1 MMSLDYKMSKPAKS
15 RTQTRGASFSI
26 CIGVPTYNRPDLLER
41 ALASIA
47 AQSQQPNEV
56 IIGDNSR
63 NEMSEKVYERWKS
76 HIPHLQYIRHA
87 ENIGPAGNFLALVEA
102 SSSSYF
108 MWLADDDALN
118 PNHLRIVKDFLAI
131 NPSVQF
137 LGWGFQVRNYVTGS
151 TEHPSY
157 LPSITLN
164 KGGFENAC
172 SYLDQPISC
181 YFYGLYDRSIL
192 RKSPLKRW
200 HERKETF
207 DWMDVAFVMHN
218 ILNYKSHFLP
228 DNLVTYGIDEA
239 VRPRKGSE
247 GQSVSAYSP
256 MPWLRHGT
264 MIIFR
269 SSRLNLLER
278 LRILPRFIYAW
289 KNTTSAAIKGE

>member
-1 MMSLDYKMSKPAKS
+1 
-15 RTQTRGASFSI
+15 
-26 CIGVPTYNRPDLLER
+26 
-41 ALASIA
+41 
-47 AQSQQPNEV
+47 
-56 IIGDNSR
+56 
-63 NEMSEKVYERWKS
+63 
-76 HIPHLQYIRHA
+76 
-87 ENIGPAGNFLALVEA
+87 
-102 SSSSYF
+102 

-137 LGWGFQVRNYVTGS
+137 LGWGFEVRNYVTGS

-289 KNTTSAAIKGE
+289 KNTTSAAIKGK